1 MLTIKDIMNPNL
13 KNKESELIL
22 PERTKLRDIS
32 INTIQSVI
40 HVYINV
46 TDESG
51 MLVGAVKT
59 ERLYYLVLKQKES
72 EFMQILDS
80 MDSGIIAID
89 RDTRV
94 YYVNY
99 AYARILGVN
108 ISKILGRYLSV
119 IEPEASLLDVLK
131 TCKRQYVQDKLV
143 KSVNAYVDTDMHPL
157 IEEGKIVGAF
167 SIFTD
172 VTNINKLHN
181 EVQRITEVAE
191 EYNRQIQAKEI
202 LEQQKI
208 IGESKVYLDC
218 VNKAL
223 KVAPT
228 DTMVLLRGENG
239 VGKEVISNIIKE
251 KCARSNKPFVT
262 VNCSAIPNSL
272 IESELFGYE
281 EGAFTG
287 ASKGGKMGKFQLAD
301 GGTLFLDEIGD
312 MPYEMQAKLLRV
324 LQEGEIER
332 VGRQERIAV
341 DVRVIAATNKN
352 LEKMVSEEKFRE
364 DLYYRLNVVSIH
376 IPPLR
381 ERGEDILILA
391 NYFASRMAME
401 CGLLETPA
409 FSSDV
414 QETLLSYTWPGN
426 VRELKNTIERAV
438 YRSKGHTITTIQL
451 DPFENP
457 FDTTFNG
464 GNEGTPQ
471 TAKTPTQPKTD
482 VPEPPNTMS
491 SFYDSIPINKL
502 NETKEAIERN
512 LLERA
517 LKQANGNQKEAAAL
531 MELSYDQFRGLYRKH
546 RK

>member
-40 HVYINV
+40 HEYINV

-131 TCKRQYVQDKLV
+131 TGKSQYVQDKLV

-312 MPYEMQAKLLRV
+312 MPYEMKAKLLRV

-381 ERGEDILILA
+381 ERGNDVLLLTDYFLKKYCEKYHRELDIDRRVYHCFLQY
-391 NYFASRMAME
+391 N
-401 CGLLETPA
+401 
-409 FSSDV
+409 
-414 QETLLSYTWPGN
+414 WPGN
-426 VRELKNTIERAV
+426 VRELINVIESAVILCDGRTINLNDIPEAIRTAYREKTQAKDKVEQRYTFGDRTLKEEVEEFERELILHTIEKFGGDKEKAIQALGLSKRSV
-438 YRSKGHTITTIQL
+438 YRKIAK
-451 DPFENP
+451 
-457 FDTTFNG
+457 NG
-464 GNEGTPQ
+464 T
-471 TAKTPTQPKTD
+471 
-482 VPEPPNTMS
+482 
-491 SFYDSIPINKL
+491 
-502 NETKEAIERN
+502 RN
-512 LLERA
+512 
-517 LKQANGNQKEAAAL
+517 
-531 MELSYDQFRGLYRKH
+531 
-546 RK
+546 

>member
-40 HVYINV
+40 HEYINV

-131 TCKRQYVQDKLV
+131 TGKSQYVQDKLV
-143 KSVNAYVDTDMHPL
+143 KSVNTYVDTDMHPL

-381 ERGEDILILA
+381 ERGNDVLLLTDYFLKKYCEKYHRELDIDRRVYHCFLQY
-391 NYFASRMAME
+391 N
-401 CGLLETPA
+401 
-409 FSSDV
+409 
-414 QETLLSYTWPGN
+414 WPGN
-426 VRELKNTIERAV
+426 VRELINVIESAVILCDGRTINLNDIPEAIRTAYREKTQAKDKGEQRYTFGDRTLKEEVEEFERELILHTIKKFGGDKEKAIQALGLSKRSV
-438 YRSKGHTITTIQL
+438 YRKIAK
-451 DPFENP
+451 
-457 FDTTFNG
+457 NG
-464 GNEGTPQ
+464 T
-471 TAKTPTQPKTD
+471 
-482 VPEPPNTMS
+482 
-491 SFYDSIPINKL
+491 
-502 NETKEAIERN
+502 RN
-512 LLERA
+512 
-517 LKQANGNQKEAAAL
+517 
-531 MELSYDQFRGLYRKH
+531 
-546 RK
+546 